1 MKGMV
6 DSLCNL
12 GEPVTDHTLV
22 LNLLHGLS
30 PRYGSMKAL
39 IKRTVPFPT
48 FHVVPNELLLE
59 ELTLVTEAPTLAP
72 ALYNAPPGGLA
83 PSRGR
88 LLVLCR
94 PGALLALL
102 P

>member
-1 MKGMV
+1 MALALAMAPLK
-6 DSLCNL
+6 S
-12 GEPVTDHTLV
+12 
-22 LNLLHGLS
+22 
-30 PRYGSMKAL
+30 L
-39 IKRTVPFPT
+39 IKRTMPFPT
-48 FHVVPNELLLE
+48 FHAVPNELLLE